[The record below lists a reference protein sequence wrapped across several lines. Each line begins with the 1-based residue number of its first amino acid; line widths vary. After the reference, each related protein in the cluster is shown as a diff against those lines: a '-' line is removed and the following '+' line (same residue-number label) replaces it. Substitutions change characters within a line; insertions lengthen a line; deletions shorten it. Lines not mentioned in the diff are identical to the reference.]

1 MKEIQYNGSHILLS
15 NYFKLNATKKLIL
28 LGSRPVAMY
37 ADAKFWN
44 PKSAFSCT
52 PAFAVWVL
60 LPNLKLFG

>member
-37 ADAKFWN
+37 ADAKF
-44 PKSAFSCT
+44 
-52 PAFAVWVL
+52 
-60 LPNLKLFG
+60 